1 MRSKPTAGAL
11 SSFFIVV
18 LAAISSAAAAES
30 VHFSVDAGDDVA
42 PISRFIYG
50 TNRQLEGPFSNCT
63 FTRSGGNRLTAYNWV
78 TNASNAGNDWHFQ
91 NDNFMGGG
99 EVPGGSLIPG
109 IKAAADHNA
118 GIVLTVPMA
127 GFVSADKKGDGD
139 VRNSGP
145 NYLQTRFH
153 KTVPAKNA
161 PFTLTPDPKAP
172 VVYQDEFVN
181 WVKTKFPY
189 GATDANRPI
198 WFDLDNEPDLWQD
211 THKEVH
217 PDHVTYA
224 ELIQKSIDYA
234 TAIKNVEPST
244 QVFGF
249 VSYGWNG
256 YVTLQ
261 NAPDANGPDVMETNL
276 QAMAAADKK
285 AGKRLVDVLDLH
297 WYPEAQGGG
306 KRIVDPGATPG
317 LVRAR
322 LDAPRSLWDPSYIEN
337 SWVTQSMGHK
347 AINLLPRTMEKI
359 KKYDP
364 GIKLAFT
371 EYQYGG
377 GDDISGGVAEADV
390 LGTFGR
396 FGVFAAS
403 EWPNDGKEAFLGA
416 GIEMYRNFDG
426 KHGAFGDT
434 SVHAMTD
441 NPVDT
446 SIYASTDSKNPN
458 AMVLVAI
465 NKTDQPISASVVIK
479 NGKVYTQA
487 ELFQLTRAGGPAPK
501 RATGVTMT
509 DPQDLTMTLPPY
521 SVSTIRLTAP

>member
-1 MRSKPTAGAL
+1 MRSKPTALAFF
-11 SSFFIVV
+11 SFFSLIVTV
-18 LAAISSAAAAES
+18 APGTFAQQT
-30 VHFSVDAGDDVA
+30 VHFSVDANEDIA

-50 TNRQLEGPFSNCT
+50 TNRELDGPFANCT

-78 TNASNAGNDWHFQ
+78 TNASNAGADWHFQ
-91 NDNFMGGG
+91 NDNNMSSSDA
-99 EVPGGSLIPG
+99 PGAALTPQ
-109 IKAAADHNA
+109 IKSASEHNA

-127 GFVSADKKGDGD
+127 GYVSADKKGDGD
-139 VRNSGP
+139 VRNSGA
-145 NYLQTRFH
+145 NYLETRFH
-153 KTVPAKNA
+153 KTEPAKNA

-189 GATDANRPI
+189 GVTDPNRPI

-217 PDHVTYA
+217 PAHVTYE
-224 ELIQKSIDYA
+224 ELIQKSIDYS
-234 TAIKNVEPST
+234 TAIKNVEPDT
-244 QVFGF
+244 KVFGF

-261 NAPDANGPDVMETNL
+261 NAPDAKGRDFIETYL
-276 QAMAAADKK
+276 QAMAEADKK

-306 KRIVDPGATPG
+306 KRITESLVNPAI
-317 LVRAR
+317 VRAR
-322 LDAPRSLWDPSYIEN
+322 LDAPRSLWDPTYVEN
-337 SWVTQSMGHK
+337 SWITQSMGHQ
-347 AINLLPRTMEKI
+347 AINLLPRLMEKI
-359 KKYDP
+359 NKNDP

-377 GDDISGGVAEADV
+377 GEDISGGVAEADV

-403 EWPNDGKEAFLGA
+403 EWPNGGKEAFLGA

-426 KHGAFGDT
+426 KHGTFGDT
-434 SVHAMTD
+434 SVHAATD
-441 NPVDT
+441 NSVDT

-458 AMVLVAI
+458 TMVLVAV
-465 NKTDQPISASVVIK
+465 NKTDHPINASVAIK
-479 NGKVYTQA
+479 NGKVYTQV
-487 ELFQLTRAGGPAPK
+487 ELFQLTKSGGPAPK
-501 RATGVTMT
+501 RATGATLS
-509 DPQDLTMTLPPY
+509 DLQDLAVTLPPY